1 MGIKEKKQHKA
12 VCDVCGKEFEA
23 SGPAKY
29 CCDTCRN
36 TGSKM
41 RKTIREQGKASKKEK
56 KKIKKQQQAELSIAA
71 MKARK
76 AGMSYGQYVAKY
88 GY

>member
-1 MGIKEKKQHKA
+1 MVIKERKAHKA

-23 SGPAKY
+23 NGPAKY
-29 CCDTCRN
+29 CCESCRN
-36 TGSKM
+36 IGGKI
-41 RKTIREQGKASKKEK
+41 RKTIREQEKASKKEK

-71 MKARK
+71 RKARK